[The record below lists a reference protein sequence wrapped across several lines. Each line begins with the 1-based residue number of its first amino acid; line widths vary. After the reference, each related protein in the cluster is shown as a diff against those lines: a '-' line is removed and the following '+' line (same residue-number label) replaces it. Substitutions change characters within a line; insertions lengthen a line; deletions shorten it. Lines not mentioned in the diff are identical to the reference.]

1 MKSKYNYSRLI
12 KIGTPI
18 ALGNLGHML
27 FQLTDLMVVGRI
39 SPEAVGGV
47 GTGSAIFSFAM
58 VFGFGILAGID
69 THASQ
74 AFGRG
79 DHKAAMRVL
88 CNGLILAGVYSLI
101 ATAVLLLTALAIVDH
116 LGINKEILPDMT
128 AYLAVLSLSILPLLL
143 FQCCRQY
150 LQAIGHERVGMW
162 VTLVGIVL
170 NLVLDIILVLGWG
183 PIPGFGAV
191 GAAIATLILRVLMAG
206 FIMFWM
212 IKYLG
217 PLVWDWSKKELQSLF
232 RLGLPASLQMSFEI
246 GAFVAATLFVA
257 TMDPASIA
265 AHQIVLNIASVTFM
279 IPLGLSAAGAVVVG
293 QSFGA
298 NKFAEA
304 KNFGWAAIQLSLM
317 FMSMTAICFFLFPRQ
332 LVNIYSS
339 DLSVVQAALTPMIIA
354 AGFQLFDGV
363 QVVGSGILRGLG
375 ETRIPAIVNGFG
387 HWVVGLPLGTHLAF
401 NLNWGLVGIWT
412 GLASGLFIVA
422 LMLAA
427 VWWWSC
433 RKY

>member
-1 MKSKYNYSRLI
+1 
-12 KIGTPI
+12 
-18 ALGNLGHML
+18 
-27 FQLTDLMVVGRI
+27 
-39 SPEAVGGV
+39 
-47 GTGSAIFSFAM
+47 
-58 VFGFGILAGID
+58 
-69 THASQ
+69 
-74 AFGRG
+74 
-79 DHKAAMRVL
+79 
-88 CNGLILAGVYSLI
+88 
-101 ATAVLLLTALAIVDH
+101 
-116 LGINKEILPDMT
+116 
-128 AYLAVLSLSILPLLL
+128 
-143 FQCCRQY
+143 
-150 LQAIGHERVGMW
+150 MW

-354 AGFQLFDGV
+354 SRVIAGRVIAGRV
-363 QVVGSGILRGLG
+363 
-375 ETRIPAIVNGFG
+375 IPKARF
-387 HWVVGLPLGTHLAF
+387 PE
-401 NLNWGLVGIWT
+401 
-412 GLASGLFIVA
+412 
-422 LMLAA
+422 
-427 VWWWSC
+427 
-433 RKY
+433 Y